1 MCKQSGFTLVELL
14 VVIAIIALLMAIL
27 LPALNKAREQG
38 KRAVCLNNCKQL
50 AVAWG
55 MYADEND
62 DRIVN
67 GNPETGGHNKDGT
80 CWTYRHAGASIDIQ
94 IQGIKDGLLYKYC
107 NNFKLYKCPTGMRDE
122 VVTYAIVD
130 SMNGYD
136 RITGVAKDQIIRNR
150 LKIGRPGSRV
160 VFVDEGELTPCSW
173 TVYYDRESWWDYPP
187 LRHGNGTNFSFA
199 DGHSEYWK
207 WTDTRTIGLGNK
219 EPGFVGRQE
228 GNTDL
233 HRVQKAVWGKLGYTP
248 TGP

>member
-1 MCKQSGFTLVELL
+1 
-14 VVIAIIALLMAIL
+14 
-27 LPALNKAREQG
+27 
-38 KRAVCLNNCKQL
+38 
-50 AVAWG
+50 
-55 MYADEND
+55 
-62 DRIVN
+62 
-67 GNPETGGHNKDGT
+67 
-80 CWTYRHAGASIDIQ
+80 
-94 IQGIKDGLLYKYC
+94 
-107 NNFKLYKCPTGMRDE
+107 MRGE

-150 LKIGRPGSRV
+150 MKIGRPGSRA

-219 EPGFVGRQE
+219 EPGFVGAQK